1 MINRTETIATASTRC
16 WARSDYLISRLAHEM
31 GNKRGFEEKYLLEP
45 EFDETEITK
54 KELVA

>member
-1 MINRTETIATASTRC
+1 
-16 WARSDYLISRLAHEM
+16 M